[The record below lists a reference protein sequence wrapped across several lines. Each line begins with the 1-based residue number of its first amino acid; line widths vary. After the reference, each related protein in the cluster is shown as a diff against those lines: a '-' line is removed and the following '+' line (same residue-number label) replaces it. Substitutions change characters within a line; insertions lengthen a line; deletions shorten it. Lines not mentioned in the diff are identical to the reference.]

1 MEHGM
6 RNSLLVAPMP
16 TASTS
21 QILGNNECFEAFTS
35 NLYLR
40 RVLSGE
46 FIVLNKHLVRDLIAR
61 DLWSLEIKDKI
72 LLNKGSIQSIDGIPE
87 DIKALYKTTWEI
99 SQKVIIQL
107 AADRGAFIDQ
117 SQSLNIHMIDANP
130 AKVTSMHF
138 FGWRLGLKTG
148 MYYLRTKAAADAI
161 QFTLEQK
168 AKDETVNGLANR
180 AEDVNSMD
188 AIACSLDA
196 PDDCLM
202 CGS

>member
-1 MEHGM
+1 M

-46 FIVLNKHLVRDLIAR
+46 FIVLNKHLVRDLIER
-61 DLWSLEIKDKI
+61 DLWSLDIKDKI